1 MSVELYSENK
11 PGLQQSL
18 NEIMDR
24 YGTELSILAFSYV
37 KDIEAAKDIVQNV
50 FVKCYTHMDSFQ
62 GKSSLK
68 TWLYRITINEC
79 KDYLK
84 SSYIRR
90 IFLGGHV
97 KEEPSHRTP
106 EAVLIKKAEDEQVIA
121 AIMDLGKRYREV
133 MILRYIHHLEV
144 KEIADVLEVSA
155 ETIKTRI
162 RRAKMKLLPKVKEE
176 LLYE

>member
-1 MSVELYSENK
+1 MELYSENK
-11 PGLQQSL
+11 PDLQQSL

-50 FVKCYTHMDSFQ
+50 FVKCYTHIHSFQ
-62 GKSSLK
+62 GKSSLR

-84 SSYIRR
+84 SSYLKR
-90 IFLGGHV
+90 IFLGGRV
-97 KEEPSHRTP
+97 KEEPTHQTP
-106 EAVLIKKAEDEQVIA
+106 EAVLLKKSEDEQVIM
-121 AIMDLGKRYREV
+121 AIMSLGKKYREV

-144 KEIADVLEVSA
+144 KEIAHVLEVSA
-155 ETIKTRI
+155 ETVKTRI
-162 RRAKMKLLPKVKEE
+162 RRAKMKLLPVVKEE